1 MPGQDIRAGL
11 LAALLLIAPG
21 AVAQPAA
28 DPERLES
35 RIEALGAFGATPEGG
50 VRKLAYS
57 DADIAGR
64 DYVMGLMRDLG
75 LDIRIDSAGNILARR
90 AGTDP
95 SLPPILFGSHT
106 DSVPDGGKYDGP
118 AGVLTAIEAVEML
131 NAHDIETRHPLE
143 VVVFAAEEAGLI
155 GSKAFAGL
163 LEPEVLAE
171 TAQAGMT
178 IGAGIDRIGGDA
190 ADIGDAAVAPGD
202 YAAYV
207 ELHIEQGA
215 VLAENNTDIGVVQ
228 GIVGIDWW
236 DVIVTGAANHAGTTP
251 MDRRRDA
258 LVAASEL
265 VLAVNR
271 IVSGSPGAQV
281 GTVGRVEAFPGAPN
295 VVPGRVEASL
305 EIRDL
310 SNDRIL
316 EFFGRIE
323 AEAARIAER
332 SGTEIRFRKTPI
344 HEIAAETDPRLRDI
358 IAAAAEAR
366 GYSIRRMPSGAG
378 HDAQAV
384 AHVAPIG
391 MIFVPSRGG
400 ISHAPDEFTAAEDLA
415 RGATVLFDTIRAL
428 DRGEG
433 F

>member
-1 MPGQDIRAGL
+1 MMKFLGRVTA
-11 LAALLLIAPG
+11 LAAVALLSHG

-28 DPERLES
+28 DPDRLET
-35 RIEALGAFGATPEGG
+35 RIDALGAFGAKPEGG
-50 VRKLAYS
+50 VSKLAYS

-75 LDIRIDSAGNILARR
+75 LDIRIDAAGNIFGRR
-90 AGTDP
+90 AGAEP
-95 SLPPILFGSHT
+95 ALPPILIGSHI
-106 DSVPDGGKYDGP
+106 DSVPEGGIYDGP

-131 NAHDIETRHPLE
+131 AAHDIETRHPLE

-163 LEPEVLAE
+163 LESEVLAE

-190 ADIGDAAVAPGD
+190 ANIDTAAVAPGS
-202 YAAYV
+202 YAAYI

-215 VLAENNTDIGVVQ
+215 VLAESGADIGVVQ

-236 DVIVTGAANHAGTTP
+236 DVIVTGKANHAGTTP

-258 LVAASEL
+258 LVAAASL

-271 IVSGSPGAQV
+271 IMSEAPGAQV
-281 GTVGRVEAFPGAPN
+281 GTMGRIKAFPGAPN

-316 EFFGRIE
+316 VFFRRIE
-323 AEAARIAER
+323 AAAADIAER
-332 SGTEIRFRKTPI
+332 TGTEIRFRKTPI
-344 HEIAAETDPRLRDI
+344 QEIAAETDPRLRDI
-358 IAAAAEAR
+358 IADAAKGR
-366 GYSIRRMPSGAG
+366 GYSFRRMPSGAG

-391 MIFVPSRGG
+391 MIFVPSQGG
-400 ISHAPDEFTAAEDLA
+400 VSHAPDEFTAADDLA
-415 RGATVLFDTIRAL
+415 RGANVLFDAVMAL
-428 DRGEG
+428 DGR
-433 F
+433 